1 MEYMMMLHIQIEA
14 IGLETDARNQ
24 LRPLTQPPNK
34 TTPSSP
40 RVLALSPLRTPIYT
54 HRTPRPH
61 AVLPDHPS
69 PPHNSHKS
77 INLSLPKSP
86 YPSPSAKGLIVA
98 DQDVGSWAVAGCRKR
113 DRLGAVADVWRSEVI
128 ESIPQ

>member
-1 MEYMMMLHIQIEA
+1 MMLHIQIEA
-14 IGLETDARNQ
+14 IGLETDARKQ

-61 AVLPDHPS
+61 AVSADHRS
-69 PPHNSHKS
+69 TFHKSHES

-86 YPSPSAKGLIVA
+86 YPSPSAGGLIVA
-98 DQDVGSWAVAGCRKR
+98 DHDVGRW
-113 DRLGAVADVWRSEVI
+113 DVGRGIVWV
-128 ESIPQ
+128 Q